1 MKINTESIIFSLKP
15 FSRAGL
21 GLAPRRREHERNL
34 HQRSAIELK
43 GVDNEDD
50 DQDDEDDEDDED
62 DQDDEYDEDDV
73 TKTLTK
79 IMVASEA
86 VVPGQN
92 HKSQFTQ

>member
-43 GVDNEDD
+43 GVDND
-50 DQDDEDDEDDED
+50 
-62 DQDDEYDEDDV
+62 DDEYDEDD
-73 TKTLTK
+73 
-79 IMVASEA
+79 
-86 VVPGQN
+86 
-92 HKSQFTQ
+92 

>member
-1 MKINTESIIFSLKP
+1 MILSLKP

-50 DQDDEDDEDDED
+50 DIYIMMIYIYIMMQFCLF
-62 DQDDEYDEDDV
+62 V
-73 TKTLTK
+73 TK
-79 IMVASEA
+79 
-86 VVPGQN
+86 N
-92 HKSQFTQ
+92 HHFFLGVSCDHLNYP